1 MARAFDGSTSNYLS
15 RTVDFSLN
23 GATECSFA
31 AWVKAGTADA
41 TLYPYVMAKAKNG
54 WTPVAINYSANTR
67 KVNFSVENETLTQNP
82 AWETSADIAD
92 TIWTRLLFTWKR
104 NAIDATDGIIYVD
117 GVPVSASYTAN
128 GYTGSF
134 TIEDQ
139 SDTYEIGRRPLN
151 PGWATSLT
159 GSIAWV
165 CVWNRQL
172 TAQEALIDYTNPR
185 NVKNGLVSIVELAPD
200 ADQGA
205 IGGSMTVNGTLQ
217 PVGGPS
223 VASANAVILETL
235 RPRPFCPG
243 LAR

>member
-31 AWVKAGTADA
+31 AWVKAGTAHA
-41 TLYPYVMAKAKNG
+41 TLYPYVMAKAKNA
-54 WTPVAINYSANTR
+54 WTAVAITYVINTR
-67 KVNFSVENETLTQNP
+67 IVNFSVENETLTQTPN
-82 AWETSADIAD
+82 WETSADIAD
-92 TIWTRLLFTWKR
+92 NIWTRLLFTWKR
-104 NAIDATDGIIYVD
+104 NAIDATDGIIYVN
-117 GVPVSASYTAN
+117 GVPVSATYTAN

-139 SDTYEIGRRPLN
+139 SDAYEIGRRPLN
-151 PGWATSLT
+151 PEWATSLT

-200 ADQGA
+200 VDQGA
-205 IGGSMTVNGTLQ
+205 IGGSMTVNGTLA
-217 PVGGPS
+217 PIVGPQI
-223 VASANAVILETL
+223 VSANPKIQNTI
-235 RPRPFCPG
+235 RPRPFAPG
-243 LAR
+243 MAR